1 MSNVISF
8 FQRLFNR
15 STDREAALGRFTERY
30 RQFKDLLEANAQI
43 ARILALL
50 DTVYHGNKQLETV
63 QIRHEIRRGIAAARI
78 MSDSLN
84 ALSGNRYTSLNDSLD
99 HIAASIENEMHAC
112 ETEEVRVLTL
122 PLQQVDSSMASSVG
136 AKNANLGELGNIIK
150 MPIPLGFAITT
161 RAGELFLRK
170 NSGLFD
176 RIQRELTSIDID
188 DPSTVQKASNNILQ
202 AILKTPVPIDVAGA
216 IIAAYDKAFSNQ
228 DVPVAVRSSAIS
240 EDGVQS
246 FAGQYLS
253 LLGVQR
259 DGLLEAFKRVF
270 ASMYSARALSYRL
283 VNGHELSSAGM
294 AMVCLKMVRAQ
305 SAGVAFSR
313 HPVNLR
319 SNDVLINGVWGLGE
333 AVADGSALPDEWLV
347 SRATMTITREHIVD
361 KLTRVVLRNEKNAD
375 GTAGK
380 MVQQIEEVEEMMQ
393 HLPCLTQ
400 EQVLAIA
407 KAAIRLELHY
417 QYPQDIEWA
426 IDEDEQL
433 LFLQTRPMGFD
444 ATSADER
451 TPELKDI
458 KPVIRS
464 AEVAAKG
471 VACGKVM
478 VMDPDEDMTHF
489 PEGWVLVLTHSSP
502 HATVVMQ
509 RACAIIAEVGSLT
522 GHMASV
528 CREYG
533 VPTLINTPGAST
545 LLKDGQLVTV
555 DAFKGRVFDGEIPE
569 LLELRISRPPVANT
583 PAMAFMRRMAPHVLP
598 LHLVDPRGDTFTPE
612 HCTSLHDIM
621 RFIHEKSY
629 AEMFML
635 SDSVSDSSANVA
647 TRFSGP
653 IPLDL
658 YIIDLGGGLRDPE
671 TKFCLQEDVTC
682 YPFQF
687 VLSGMLAPEVQA
699 KGPRPINMR
708 GFISVMGHSALGPSA
723 GERFGDHS
731 YAIISDRYL
740 NFSSR
745 VGYHYAILDSWCGK
759 TVSKNYIRFEFAG
772 GAAGSLQRERR
783 VRCIGLILKELG
795 FRVSIIADRVQ
806 ARYQKYPRDQIA
818 SRLDQLGRL
827 LIMTRQMD
835 MLMTSEDAVQTFAS
849 NFLNGRYH

>member
-1 MSNVISF
+1 MSNIIRF
-8 FQRLFNR
+8 LQRLFHH
-15 STDREAALGRFTERY
+15 TLDREATLAKFTDRY
-30 RQFKDLLEANAQI
+30 RHFKDLLDANAQI

-50 DTVYHGNKQLETV
+50 DTVYHGNKQLEIV
-63 QIRHEIRRGIAAARI
+63 QIRHEIMRGLAAARV
-78 MSDSLN
+78 MSDALN
-84 ALSGNRYTSLNDSLD
+84 SLSGNRYTSLNDSLE
-99 HIAASIENEMHAC
+99 HISQSIDKDLNSGEA
-112 ETEEVRVLTL
+112 EEILDLTI
-122 PLQQVDSSMASSVG
+122 PLQQVDASMGSTVG
-136 AKNANLGELGNIIK
+136 AKNANLGELANVAE
-150 MPIPLGFAITT
+150 MPVPPGFAITT
-161 RAGELFLRK
+161 KAGELFLA
-170 NSGLFD
+170 NSPGLFD
-176 RIQRELTSIDID
+176 RIQRALSAIDID
-188 DPSTVQKASNNILQ
+188 TPATIQEASSKILQ
-202 AILKTPVPIDVAGA
+202 YILKTPVPIKVASA
-216 IIAAYDKAFSNQ
+216 IVSAYDKAFGSP
-228 DVPVAVRSSAIS
+228 DVPVAVRSSAIT

-253 LLGVQR
+253 ILGVQR
-259 DGLLEAFKRVF
+259 NGLLEAFKRVF
-270 ASMYSARALSYRL
+270 ASMYSPRALSYRL

-294 AMVCLKMVRAQ
+294 AMVCLKMVNAK
-305 SAGVAFSR
+305 SAGVVFSR

-319 SNDVLINGVWGLGE
+319 SNDILINGVWGLGE
-333 AVADGSALPDEWLV
+333 AVVDGSALTDEWLV
-347 SRATMTITREHIVD
+347 SRATMSISHENIVG
-361 KLTRVVLRNEKNAD
+361 KLTRVVLKSRENGD
-375 GTAGK
+375 GTRK
-380 MVQQIEEVEEMMQ
+380 IVQQVEEVEDMLK
-393 HLPCLTQ
+393 HVPCLTQ

-407 KAAIRLELHY
+407 QAAIKLELHY

-426 IDEDEQL
+426 VDEDDHL

-444 ATSADER
+444 ATSADQR
-451 TPELKDI
+451 APELNGI
-458 KPVIRS
+458 KPIIRN

-533 VPTLINTPGAST
+533 VPTLINAPGVSS
-545 LLKDGQLVTV
+545 LLQDGQLVTV
-555 DAFKGRVFDGEIPE
+555 DAFKGRVYDGEIPE
-569 LLELRISRPPVANT
+569 LLELRITRPPVANT
-583 PAMAFMRRMAPHVLP
+583 PAMAFMRRLAPHILP
-598 LHLVDPRGDTFTPE
+598 LHLVDPRGPTFTPE

-647 TRFSGP
+647 THFTGS

-658 YIIDLGGGLRDPE
+658 YIIDMGGGLKDPSAHDC
-671 TKFCLQEDVTC
+671 KKEDVLC
-682 YPFQF
+682 YPFSC
-687 VLSGMLAPEVQA
+687 LLDGMLAPEVQA

-731 YAIISDRYL
+731 YAIIADRYL

-745 VGYHYAILDSWCGK
+745 VGYHYAILDCWCGN

-772 GAAGSLQRERR
+772 GAAGNVQRERR

-795 FRVSIIADRVQ
+795 FRVSIIADRIQ
-806 ARYQKYPRDQIA
+806 ARYQKYPKDQIA

-835 MLMTSEDAVQTFAS
+835 MLMTSEEAVQTFAD